1 MSMSS
6 TIARLDV
13 IFLGECDLSFDFIFD
28 KNIDIPLFPFCYVLS
43 KAVFLFEEAVGEGL
57 DFNIKK

>member
-13 IFLGECDLSFDFIFD
+13 YAFGECDQSFDFIFD
-28 KNIDIPLFPFCYVLS
+28 KNVDIPLFPSCYVLS
-43 KAVFLFEEAVGEGL
+43 KAVFSSEEAVSEV
-57 DFNIKK
+57 